1 MMVSASSGLISYT
14 TYDYDTLTLTLTLTL
29 SYTLHNEI
37 TTGTLT
43 SDVEN
48 DMSKSFFSNLKA
60 MPSQPERRARQAVLL
75 AQKVLEAEKQRDLLK
90 KEVKSLLTDLKG
102 TSPSHSVIDNY
113 TTTTITTTAAADD
126 DHTDAIAIHHYTIL
140 LHSPS

>member
-1 MMVSASSGLISYT
+1 
-14 TYDYDTLTLTLTLTL
+14 
-29 SYTLHNEI
+29 
-37 TTGTLT
+37 
-43 SDVEN
+43 
-48 DMSKSFFSNLKA
+48 
-60 MPSQPERRARQAVLL
+60 LL

-113 TTTTITTTAAADD
+113 TTTTITTTAADD
-126 DHTDAIAIHHYTIL
+126 DHTDAIAILHYTIL